1 MSNDSGPVHILIVG
15 AGAVGCF
22 YASKLHQKYQG
33 REILVSLVCRSNY
46 KAIAANGV
54 SLETHS
60 FGNYHF
66 TPHKVFGS
74 IDEAGKVDFK
84 WDFVVV
90 TTKALPDVTNDA
102 HDIRGLVTK
111 GVDGSCI
118 VLIQNGVGIEEV
130 HRIEFPHN
138 PIVSAVTVI
147 SAEQTRPGVIRQ
159 NRWTRITMGTYTN
172 GQAKPNTLLSS
183 PQLLDQL
190 TTVTDQHIHNL
201 VAWFTASG
209 IKDAEFTPEIQ
220 LQQTRWHKLCINAS
234 MNPSSVLSGGTTNS
248 RMSLDPHLRIHLE
261 ECMNEIFLTAPQIL
275 GIPFNPSKHA
285 SPAKILKSTERNTH
299 GKPSMLLDWQN
310 NRPMELEVILG
321 NPIRIAQREGL
332 QMPRLHTLYALLK
345 MAQTRK
351 NEDNAQANHNTPP
364 STTTTTTAAAQQTK
378 AKL

>member
-1 MSNDSGPVHILIVG
+1 MADPVHILIVG

-22 YASKLHQKYQG
+22 YASKLHQTYQT
-33 REILVSLVCRSNY
+33 RPIHVSLVCRSNY

-66 TPHKVFGS
+66 TPHRVFSS
-74 IDEAGKVDFK
+74 IDEAGKAGIR
-84 WDFVVV
+84 WDYVVV

-102 HDIRGLVTK
+102 HDIRPLVTR

-130 HRIEFPHN
+130 HREEFGDN

-147 SAEQTRPGVIRQ
+147 SAEQVRHGVIRQ

-172 GQAKPNTLLSS
+172 GQAKPNSLLSDS
-183 PQLLDQL
+183 QLLQKL
-190 TTVTDQHIHNL
+190 TTTTDAHIKNL
-201 VAWFTASG
+201 VDWFTATG
-209 IKDAEFTPEIQ
+209 IKDAQHSSELS

-248 RMSLDPHLRIHLE
+248 RMSLDPELRRHLHA
-261 ECMNEIFLTAPQIL
+261 CMNEIFTTAPQIL
-275 GIPFNPSKHA
+275 GIPFDPQKHA
-285 SPAKILKSTERNTH
+285 SPERILKSTERNTA
-299 GKPSMLLDWQN
+299 GKPSMLLDWQAG
-310 NRPMELEVILG
+310 RPMELEVILG
-321 NPIRIAQREGL
+321 HPIRIARREGL
-332 QMPRLHTLYALLK
+332 EMPRLQTLYALLK
-345 MAQTRK
+345 MAQARK
-351 NEDNAQANHNTPP
+351 SEDAQEH
-364 STTTTTTAAAQQTK
+364 K

>member
-1 MSNDSGPVHILIVG
+1 MSNTPTPIQILIVG

-22 YASKLHQKYQG
+22 YASKLHQVHNS
-33 REILVSLVCRSNY
+33 RSILVSLVCRSNFN
-46 KAIAANGV
+46 AISSNGV

-66 TPHKVFGS
+66 TPHRVFPS
-74 IDEAGKVDFK
+74 ISAAGQVGIK
-84 WDFVVV
+84 WDYVVV

-102 HDIRGLVTK
+102 HDIKPLVTR

-130 HRIEFPHN
+130 HRVEYPEN

-147 SAEQTRPGVIRQ
+147 SAEQIKHGVIRQ

-172 GQAKPNTLLSS
+172 GQAKPNSLLSS
-183 PQLLDQL
+183 SCLLSQL
-190 TTVTDQHIHNL
+190 TSVTDTHIENL
-201 VAWFTASG
+201 VTWFTATG
-209 IKDAEFTPEIQ
+209 IKDAEQTRELA

-248 RMSLDPHLRIHLE
+248 RMSLDPELRIHLKSCME
-261 ECMNEIFLTAPQIL
+261 EIWQTATKIL
-275 GIPFNPSKHA
+275 GIEFDEKKHA
-285 SPAKILKSTERNTH
+285 SPERILKSTQRNTA
-299 GKPSMLLDWQN
+299 GKPSMLLDWQA

-321 NPIRIAQREGL
+321 NPIRIARREGL
-332 QMPRLHTLYALLK
+332 EMPRLQSLYALLK
-345 MAQTRK
+345 MAQIRK
-351 NEDNAQANHNTPP
+351 KEDFEQKAN
-364 STTTTTTAAAQQTK
+364 